1 MKIVFF
7 NGGLA
12 NQVFQ
17 YIFYRFA
24 QIRRPDEEWILD
36 DSFFF
41 VHHVHNGYELE
52 KVFGL
57 HPHFLS
63 QTFDPDVWEYMMELK
78 KEQNKSVPQLL
89 LENGTDIMMIAETNT
104 WQQWNP
110 FDGRK
115 EGSPTGEYNP
125 GVINIDETVY
135 YHGYWINA
143 GWFRSIEKQIR
154 SELVFPQIKDHQ
166 NLQYQKKIQET
177 NSCSIHIRRGDYVD
191 LGVSAPNDIYK
202 AWITEMM
209 KYVPDMTLFVFSDD
223 LDYCR
228 SHMQEM
234 GMNIPQN
241 VVFVEGNRK
250 ETAFRDLQLMSQCKN
265 MINAN
270 SSFCYLA
277 ALLNKNLRH
286 FISPPNRRL

>member
-1 MKIVFF
+1 MKLVFF

-24 QIRRPDEEWILD
+24 QISKPDEEWILD

-63 QTFDPDVWEYMMELK
+63 QTFDPDVWEYMMRIK

-89 LENGTDIMMIAETNT
+89 LENGTDIRMVAETHN
-104 WQQWNP
+104 WDQWNP
-110 FDGRK
+110 FN
-115 EGSPTGEYNP
+115 GSIEEYPTCEYNP
-125 GVINIDETVY
+125 HMIYKPGNIY

-143 GWFRSIEKQIR
+143 EWFKAIRQEIR
-154 SELVFPQIKDHQ
+154 SELVFPDIDEPE
-166 NLQYQKKIQET
+166 NLEYQKMILET
-177 NSCSIHIRRGDYVD
+177 ESCSIHIRRGDYVD
-191 LGVSAPNDIYK
+191 LGVSAPDKIYLN
-202 AWITEMM
+202 WIREMM
-209 KYVPDMTLFVFSDD
+209 NHVPNITLFVFSDD
-223 LDYCR
+223 LDYCT
-228 SHMQEM
+228 SHKHEM
-234 GMNIPQN
+234 GLDLPKK
-241 VVFVEGNRK
+241 VVFIEGNRK
-250 ETAFRDLQLMSQCKN
+250 EKAFRDMQLMSQCKN

-277 ALLNKNLRH
+277 ALLNQNLTG